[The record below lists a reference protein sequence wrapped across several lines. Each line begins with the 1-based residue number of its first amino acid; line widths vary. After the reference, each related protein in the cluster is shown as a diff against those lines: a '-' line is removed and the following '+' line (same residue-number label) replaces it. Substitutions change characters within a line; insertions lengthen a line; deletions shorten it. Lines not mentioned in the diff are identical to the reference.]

1 VGGYI
6 FTVYMTIGYSLVLLS
21 FYNQF
26 PFSCEDLSR
35 VSNQGI
41 DIFAGPLKLG
51 IQQASALKKDSEK
64 LFTSKIK
71 DVIDIKSLVSS
82 PSVLSGDTSG
92 NIIENPIIATLNTY
106 KKNLIDQ
113 AIADNHTVNMGICDY
128 VLKAI
133 NEKYQDPRFLT
144 SVVVLLFLLLYGF
157 IRIVFYVISFI
168 GLILFKLSFLF
179 GIFHTEKKMEEIEV
193 VE

>member
-1 VGGYI
+1 
-6 FTVYMTIGYSLVLLS
+6 
-21 FYNQF
+21 
-26 PFSCEDLSR
+26 
-35 VSNQGI
+35 
-41 DIFAGPLKLG
+41 
-51 IQQASALKKDSEK
+51 
-64 LFTSKIK
+64 
-71 DVIDIKSLVSS
+71 
-82 PSVLSGDTSG
+82 
-92 NIIENPIIATLNTY
+92 
-106 KKNLIDQ
+106 
-113 AIADNHTVNMGICDY
+113 MGICDY

-179 GIFHTEKKMEEIEV
+179 GIFHTEKRMEEIEV